1 MKVLGVPGGLGVR
14 VLIGEEMKLQ
24 GKAGEGQDPRRPPPG
39 LGVQRLPRAA
49 RSCFPTGHARWRS
62 SPSGSRSRGRPTSG
76 SSSRLAEATARRR
89 RDVGPGASGFRWDYT
104 VQITDTAGQTVQ
116 FREVT
121 ASVQSLT
128 GYRSTRT
135 FPLES
140 RVDPHGTVPITIHAH
155 LPRPTPT
162 SPITSTGVQE
172 LTFSAGTRTG
182 SSSSFIVR
190 VPLN

>member
-1 MKVLGVPGGLGVR
+1 MRFQGRTHRARILGCMLLILAGAGLGAGCTLLFPDGAREVAKLPLR
-14 VLIGEEMKLQ
+14 VEVEGPPYLRVVVTDWQKRPLA
-24 GKAGEGQDPRRPPPG
+24 AGEMSSME
-39 LGVQRLPRAA
+39 RA
-49 RSCFPTGHARWRS
+49 
-62 SPSGSRSRGRPTSG
+62 
-76 SSSRLAEATARRR
+76 
-89 RDVGPGASGFRWDYT
+89 GFRWDYT

-140 RVDPHGTVPITIHAH
+140 RVDPHGTVPVTIHAH
-155 LPRPTPT
+155 LST
-162 SPITSTGVQE
+162 SNPDEPGNLTGVQE
-172 LTFSAGTRTG
+172 LTFLGRDEHWKLVELV
-182 SSSSFIVR
+182 VR